1 MWPLSIS
8 KIHAKE
14 KKIID
19 ENFIYRACE
28 YFFVYWVPLIFFFV
42 GFLVAILGIVLLFV
56 MATTT
61 SNKFIKIISYTSGT
75 IASLFMII
83 FSMCFGRLLA
93 LRD

>member
-8 KIHAKE
+8 KIPAKE

-19 ENFIYRACE
+19 GNFIYRTCE

-42 GFLVAILGIVLLFV
+42 GFLAAILGTILLFV
-56 MATTT
+56 MATTS
-61 SNKFIKIISYTSGT
+61 SNKLIKIISYTSGI
-75 IASLFMII
+75 IASLFMIT